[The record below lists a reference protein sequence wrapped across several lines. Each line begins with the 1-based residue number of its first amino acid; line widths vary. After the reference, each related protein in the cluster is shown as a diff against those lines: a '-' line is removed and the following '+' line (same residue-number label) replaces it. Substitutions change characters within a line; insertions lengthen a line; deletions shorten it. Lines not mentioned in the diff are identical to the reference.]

1 MRRMTNLIIW
11 AGVFMLMVSLFGN
24 ALGEGWIMCQPD
36 SYVNIRETPGNR
48 GAVIGYLELGDSV
61 ETDGQNRNGYTHI
74 IHASTESGEGW
85 VASGYLVQDR
95 PQIET
100 VTAWVDAAGAIL
112 VALFILH
119 VAWEIAYP
127 ALQELVD
134 AEIGGKSAA
143 VESLARNVAG
153 VVEVHKIRV
162 RRYGGAYVAD
172 LHVHVDARLS
182 VAEGHRIG
190 HDVSDALLAS
200 DLGIVDAV
208 VHVEPA
214 KPARTIALPS

>member
-11 AGVFMLMVSLFGN
+11 AGVFLLMVSLFGK

-100 VTAWVDAAGAIL
+100 VTAWVDAAGR
-112 VALFILH
+112 VACRR
-119 VAWEIAYP
+119 A
-127 ALQELVD
+127 
-134 AEIGGKSAA
+134 IGGNRRKWLHHGDQLTLYASSAEWSITSEGFIRTEY
-143 VESLARNVAG
+143 VLAER
-153 VVEVHKIRV
+153 
-162 RRYGGAYVAD
+162 
-172 LHVHVDARLS
+172 
-182 VAEGHRIG
+182 
-190 HDVSDALLAS
+190 
-200 DLGIVDAV
+200 
-208 VHVEPA
+208 
-214 KPARTIALPS
+214 

>member
-1 MRRMTNLIIW
+1 MAKKRRRKNGASPAREWLSDNLRYILLVL
-11 AGVFMLMVSLFGN
+11 GVL
-24 ALGEGWIMCQPD
+24 
-36 SYVNIRETPGNR
+36 
-48 GAVIGYLELGDSV
+48 AV
-61 ETDGQNRNGYTHI
+61 
-74 IHASTESGEGW
+74 
-85 VASGYLVQDR
+85 
-95 PQIET
+95 
-100 VTAWVDAAGAIL
+100 L

-143 VESLARNVAG
+143 VEALARNVAG
-153 VVEVHKIRV
+153 VVEVHKVRV

-172 LHVHVDARLS
+172 LHVHVDAGLS
-182 VAEGHRIG
+182 VAEGHGIG

-214 KPARTIALPS
+214 KSARTIALPS